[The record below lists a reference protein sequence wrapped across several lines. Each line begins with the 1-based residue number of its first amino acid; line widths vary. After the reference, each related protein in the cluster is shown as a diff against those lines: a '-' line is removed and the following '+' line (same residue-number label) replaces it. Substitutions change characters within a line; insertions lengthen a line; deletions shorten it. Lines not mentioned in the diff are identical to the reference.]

1 MPGKRMLI
9 LPEEIVKK
17 IDDNRGDLTQAE
29 FLDFMIEEQLKQ
41 AEARAGVGR
50 KELED
55 LRHELQTLVT
65 REKKLSTKEELQAIN
80 DDTRR
85 LLKSFIDFFMKYG
98 IELGDKA
105 SAFDLKDVIG
115 HGADLGKDL
124 PGDEGGREVKLKWK

>member
-1 MPGKRMLI
+1 MPEKRMLI
-9 LPEEIVKK
+9 LPEEVVKK
-17 IDDNRGDLTQAE
+17 IDDNRGDLSQAE
-29 FLDFMIEEQLKQ
+29 FLDFIIDEQLKQ
-41 AEARAGVGR
+41 AEARTGVGHR
-50 KELED
+50 ELEE

-65 REKKLSTKEELQAIN
+65 REKKLATKEELQALN

-115 HGADLGKDL
+115 PGGLKDL
-124 PGDEGGREVKLKWK
+124 PGDEGGREVKIKYK